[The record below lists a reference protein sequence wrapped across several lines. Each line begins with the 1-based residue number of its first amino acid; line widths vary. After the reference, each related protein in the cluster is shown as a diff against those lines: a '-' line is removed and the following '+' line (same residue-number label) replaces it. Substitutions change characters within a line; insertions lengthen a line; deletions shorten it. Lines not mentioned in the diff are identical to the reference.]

1 MNEYI
6 IWRDETFRVAYK
18 IRAKDAYDALFMLK
32 TGQIDQALNGNNL
45 DMADCIETRLVDI
58 EKANK
63 TAEELERELEARG
76 YAPDI

>member
-6 IWRDETFRVAYK
+6 IWRDETFRVPYT
-18 IRAKDAYDALFMLK
+18 IHAKDAYDALFMLK

-58 EKANK
+58 EKINK
-63 TAEELERELEARG
+63 TVEERERELEARG
-76 YAPDI
+76 YASDI